1 VTLCDVCDSPIGS
14 GTYRYKCLQCT
25 NFNLCTK
32 CEQHAHHRHLMIR
45 FSDDKL
51 GICNKQS
58 KTSFA
63 TKFGSP
69 VNLQYVH
76 VQVSV
81 KFGTASQAV
90 EVPPQGEKIH
100 TS

>member
-1 VTLCDVCDSPIGS
+1 MV
-14 GTYRYKCLQCT
+14 
-25 NFNLCTK
+25 
-32 CEQHAHHRHLMIR
+32 R
-45 FSDDKL
+45 FSGEKL
-51 GICNKQS
+51 EICNKQN

-81 KFGTASQAV
+81 KFGTASQG
-90 EVPPQGEKIH
+90 EVPPQGENILANFFLLSNR
-100 TS
+100 TI